1 MNMRDHPTLHLRHK
15 LKQRKGLA
23 FLMLSTF
30 HRQTKGPPQ
39 REVLVP

>member
-1 MNMRDHPTLHLRHK
+1 MNRRDHPTLHLRHK